1 MLRSDKTL
9 SWQGRNEI
17 QKQCDHG
24 NIGAPFWVIGSKE
37 AGSLCQGVHRD
48 PLALFG
54 GIWLSTLLG
63 KPTCFWVCWRWF
75 PNISRNEISKITD
88 TAWMFL
94 NHVAIWGFL
103 WSTWVKS
110 RWLLSGVVRALT
122 LDLPVIFWSR
132 HVPFAFSQHF
142 SIFWQAHLDPW
153 HSKRMASNQC
163 ILLEVYNQV
172 PEAILSLALGF
183 RKLAPWHW
191 NRFIVPLERGPQ
203 GILAGHA
210 VLGVQKPGAPGVIT
224 PKAVR
229 EALKRRK
236 IEALTAFKLPQLG
249 GPSQEQ
255 RKFLEMRD
263 KQLGLLHLFG
273 RFGCVACILSRVFY
287 ICLVCVCAHVFPMN
301 GR

>member
-183 RKLAPWHW
+183 RKLAPWHLGIASSCPW
-191 NRFIVPLERGPQ
+191 NAARR
-203 GILAGHA
+203 ASW
-210 VLGVQKPGAPGVIT
+210 PGTPCWACRSPAPPGSSL
-224 PKAVR
+224 P
-229 EALKRRK
+229 RRW
-236 IEALTAFKLPQLG
+236 
-249 GPSQEQ
+249 
-255 RKFLEMRD
+255 
-263 KQLGLLHLFG
+263 G
-273 RFGCVACILSRVFY
+273 RRWNVARSR
-287 ICLVCVCAHVFPMN
+287 P
-301 GR
+301 